1 MMVEMKVTGLTVDP
15 FSNAPVL
22 LLRDADNTHTLP
34 IWVGI
39 LEASAISSVLE
50 KLKFSRP
57 MTHDLMVD
65 FLSSMNVRLI
75 KVEVN
80 DMRDNVYY
88 ATIHMEKGRHSYA
101 VDARPS
107 DAIALALRTGAP
119 IFVDEEVLGK
129 SKTIDLR
136 IKEGKTPEERG
147 SHARHGS
154 GSNWIEALEELSPE
168 AFGKYKM

>member
-22 LLRDADNTHTLP
+22 LLKDTSNTHTLP
-34 IWVGI
+34 IWIGI
-39 LEASAISSVLE
+39 LEASAIASVLE

-57 MTHDLMVD
+57 MTHDLMAD

-88 ATIHMEKGRHSYA
+88 ATIHMEKGRHSYT

-107 DAIALALRTGAP
+107 DAIALALRTGSP

-129 SKTIDLR
+129 SKIIDMR
-136 IKEGKTPEERG
+136 NRPGKTPEDGR
-147 SHARHGS
+147 S
-154 GSNWIEALEELSPE
+154 WIEMLE
-168 AFGKYKM
+168 

>member
-15 FSNAPVL
+15 FSNVPVL
-22 LLRDADNTHTLP
+22 LLKDTDNTHTLP
-34 IWVGI
+34 IWIGI
-39 LEASAISSVLE
+39 LEASAIASVLE

-88 ATIHMEKGRHSYA
+88 ATIHMEKGRSSYA

-136 IKEGKTPEERG
+136 TKEGKTPEEHE
-147 SHARHGS
+147 SS
-154 GSNWIEALEELSPE
+154 WIESLEKLSPE

>member
-1 MMVEMKVTGLTVDP
+1 
-15 FSNAPVL
+15 
-22 LLRDADNTHTLP
+22 
-34 IWVGI
+34 
-39 LEASAISSVLE
+39 
-50 KLKFSRP
+50 
-57 MTHDLMVD
+57 MVD

-88 ATIHMEKGRHSYA
+88 ATIHMEKGRSSYA

-136 IKEGKTPEERG
+136 IKEGKTPEEPG
-147 SHARHGS
+147 ARAGLRLWRNFPPRRSENIKCSAGAGAPVKPGAH
-154 GSNWIEALEELSPE
+154 
-168 AFGKYKM
+168 